1 MDILQM
7 LNRKTFAMSSFT
19 FSRYV
24 MAALAL
30 ALAPPAALA
39 QAYPDKSIRLIVPFA
54 PGGGNDTVAR
64 AIAQQL
70 SVTLGQQV
78 FVDNRPGAGGV
89 VGAEQA
95 AHAPG
100 DGYTLFLGG
109 VGSHAVNPNLHP
121 HLSYDAVKDFS
132 PIILI
137 ASAPSVL
144 VVYPAV
150 PAKTIQEFTALAKSQ
165 PGKLTY
171 ASNGNGSSAHLAAA
185 MFESMAGVQM
195 LHVPYKGLAPALSD
209 LLAGQ
214 VNSMFSSMVAIIPQ
228 IKAGKVRALA
238 VTSKKRS
245 ALLPEIPTV
254 AESGLP
260 AYEAGSWYGLLA
272 PAGTPRERVM
282 KLNAESNKALATPAV
297 RNTLASDGSEIMG
310 GSPEDFA
317 THIRTEIARMGKV
330 IRDGH
335 IKMAE

>member
-1 MDILQM
+1 
-7 LNRKTFAMSSFT
+7 MSSFT

>member
-1 MDILQM
+1 MM
-7 LNRKTFAMSSFT
+7 NRHFRATPSPSFL
-19 FSRYV
+19 FRL
-24 MAALAL
+24 AATLAL
-30 ALAPPAALA
+30 ALPLAALA
-39 QAYPDKSIRLIVPFA
+39 QAYPDKPIRLIVPFA

-64 AIAQQL
+64 AITQQF
-70 SVTLGQQV
+70 SNTLGQQV
-78 FVDNRPGAGGV
+78 YVDNRPGAGGV

-121 HLSYDAVKDFS
+121 HLSYDPVKDFA

-144 VVYPAV
+144 VVYPSVA
-150 PAKTIQEFTALAKSQ
+150 AKTIQEFTALAKSQ

-228 IKAGKVRALA
+228 IKAGKLRALA
-238 VTSKKRS
+238 VTGKKRS
-245 ALLPEIPTV
+245 PLLPETPTV

-260 AYEAGSWYGLLA
+260 GYEAGSWYGLLA

-282 KLNAESNKALATPAV
+282 KINAESNKALANPAV
-297 RNTLASDGSEIMG
+297 RNTLANEGSDIIG

-317 THIRTEIARMGKV
+317 NHIRTEIARMGKV